1 MKRIIFLFGLFI
13 LSFLSQGQT
22 IYSLTY
28 LDSTSSRINV
38 RIKPSKLFRTPVS
51 FVMPRS
57 VPGSYGIT
65 LYDVFISNLYAITL
79 SGERVAMVKD
89 DNNAPRW
96 NYTVPG
102 VVLSEMEYE
111 VDLRKMEGKLAPSDA
126 SIIRAGFAGILNYSV
141 FGWIEGTEYEPVRCE
156 IRTFNHWPIFTTNE
170 PALKLPIGTLRFETE
185 NYFTLADGQIFM
197 GPHTRVKEYKG
208 RIPLFIAAYAQVGE
222 EYLDDYGKQGMMSLD
237 ILQDYFGELPFKQYT
252 ILLRKALPLEPGS
265 VPAFGMEH
273 LQSSTF
279 FGDTSSFRAH
289 AMSQQELTRTI
300 PTYLHHM
307 GHAFIPLRLYGDTYL
322 PHVTEI
328 PPIISNIWFNEG
340 FMWFL
345 PYDTLHSEAM
355 KKRFYTSVFQTTPE
369 IKRMSL
375 TQLSQAASTMYSTDF
390 RLGKSIY
397 GRGALMAIEMNNY
410 LKTESGG
417 KKSMKDILQYLYHW
431 AKENKRPFTMDEFPM
446 LIHKACGIDLDKM
459 YNKWQL
465 PIN

>member
-156 IRTFNHWPIFTTNE
+156 IRTFNHWPIFTTN
-170 PALKLPIGTLRFETE
+170 
-185 NYFTLADGQIFM
+185 
-197 GPHTRVKEYKG
+197 
-208 RIPLFIAAYAQVGE
+208 
-222 EYLDDYGKQGMMSLD
+222 
-237 ILQDYFGELPFKQYT
+237 
-252 ILLRKALPLEPGS
+252 
-265 VPAFGMEH
+265 
-273 LQSSTF
+273 
-279 FGDTSSFRAH
+279 
-289 AMSQQELTRTI
+289 
-300 PTYLHHM
+300 
-307 GHAFIPLRLYGDTYL
+307 
-322 PHVTEI
+322 
-328 PPIISNIWFNEG
+328 
-340 FMWFL
+340 
-345 PYDTLHSEAM
+345 
-355 KKRFYTSVFQTTPE
+355 
-369 IKRMSL
+369 
-375 TQLSQAASTMYSTDF
+375 
-390 RLGKSIY
+390 
-397 GRGALMAIEMNNY
+397 
-410 LKTESGG
+410 
-417 KKSMKDILQYLYHW
+417 
-431 AKENKRPFTMDEFPM
+431 
-446 LIHKACGIDLDKM
+446 
-459 YNKWQL
+459 
-465 PIN
+465 